1 LCRTSRWTSL
11 PSEFVACVPSASNLC
26 RIEET
31 NPRKRVQLSL
41 KLPSSSSGYGATMPL
56 FTQFL
61 RLADKLVAS
70 AHFRGEVMRKI
81 RSTRDEEIKRLR
93 RADEAEKAEE
103 RKLAAER
110 QKKEERERILRG
122 MSADEQRKYL
132 DREREKETR
141 RSTKK
146 STRRT

>member
-1 LCRTSRWTSL
+1 MD
-11 PSEFVACVPSASNLC
+11 VSNLC

-31 NPRKRVQLSL
+31 NPRKRIQLSL
-41 KLPSSSSGYGATMPL
+41 TLPSSSSGYSATIPL

-61 RLADKLVAS
+61 RMADKLVAS

-81 RSTRDEEIKRLR
+81 RNTREEEIKKLR

-103 RKLAAER
+103 RKFAAEKL
-110 QKKEERERILRG
+110 KKEERERLLRG

-132 DREREKETR
+132 EREREKENR